1 MYIFKI
7 GEETR
12 EFENWGEAKA
22 AVEAARSNG
31 IKVEKVKEGPKTEE
45 ITKIEDGQSIIG
57 KPGFLPDAAESADV
71 VSEIP
76 AQDTEL
82 VPEDTSSASRYVR
95 FKGGQVVYE
104 KDYLANNSGKG
115 DYPES
120 FDEYAE
126 KFGGVP
132 QDLNEVT
139 TEGGELDAV
148 LLSDMG
154 PEFYVTKEET
164 PDGQTVVNI
173 DLDAIAKENDY
184 EGFNKDLNKGGTE
197 VKYTAPAK
205 GSSRPTLK
213 DVKVERTPQEIKIK
227 RQLIRAYDEGANL
240 LFEGTKFADSN
251 DGSAIFFEDK
261 INKKEFL

>member
-7 GEETR
+7 GEETQ
-12 EFENWGEAKA
+12 EFQNWGEAKI
-22 AVEAARSNG
+22 AVAAAREKG
-31 IKVEKVKEGPKTEE
+31 IKVEKLKEGPKTEE
-45 ITKIEDGQSIIG
+45 ETKVEDDNSIIG
-57 KPGFLPDAAESADV
+57 KPAFLPDAAESADV
-71 VSEIP
+71 VSETP

-82 VPEDTSSASRYVR
+82 TSEDSSSASRYVR

-104 KDYLANNSGKG
+104 KDYLANNAGQG

-154 PEFYVTKEET
+154 PEFYVTKEKT
-164 PDGQTVVNI
+164 PDGQTIVNI
-173 DLDAIAKENDY
+173 DLDAIAKEND
-184 EGFNKDLNKGGTE
+184 
-197 VKYTAPAK
+197 
-205 GSSRPTLK
+205 
-213 DVKVERTPQEIKIK
+213 
-227 RQLIRAYDEGANL
+227 
-240 LFEGTKFADSN
+240 
-251 DGSAIFFEDK
+251 
-261 INKKEFL
+261 